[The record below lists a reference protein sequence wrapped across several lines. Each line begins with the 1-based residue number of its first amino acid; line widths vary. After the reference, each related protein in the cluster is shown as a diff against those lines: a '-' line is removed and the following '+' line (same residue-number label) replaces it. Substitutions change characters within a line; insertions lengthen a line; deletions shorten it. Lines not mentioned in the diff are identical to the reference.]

1 MENFYRMI
9 PDPSGSV
16 VIQDDQCF
24 PISPA
29 PGRPTYRILK
39 WQFFPLHEAP
49 DRVPR
54 LHGGLRLPAAPGS

>member
-1 MENFYRMI
+1 
-9 PDPSGSV
+9 
-16 VIQDDQCF
+16 
-24 PISPA
+24 
-29 PGRPTYRILK
+29 LK